1 MFGDDGGSLTII
13 RFSQPPNSLFKKDE
27 VDSVQ
32 TLFWSNMEKH
42 AEFAT
47 VQYNQGLHSDGIN
60 GLQYLA
66 HNKTVVTSSRDPQGS
81 IIIMH
86 IANKLDSY
94 VFKLAWGVR
103 CFDLRQEVGVLATG
117 SNDMMVRLW
126 NPVVTS
132 RPTSVLGG
140 HKAGIIDIKI
150 HVERRF
156 VFSYSKDAVIKAWDL
171 DKANIIQS
179 IGLHFPSFSV
189 LGKEIEFG
197 KPGMYLETGT
207 SDTFLVLC
215 CEHITELR
223 LLDESHASQ
232 ELALLNAKEEE
243 ESTTEESGE
252 KTESGIDSLVG
263 LEEEEEDKQDLT
275 SVIKVSKIK
284 DNLKT
289 DAELMLDS
297 SKSSRWAPIRDIIHR
312 RKLKKMG
319 Q

>member
-1 MFGDDGGSLTII
+1 MCNCT
-13 RFSQPPNSLFKKDE
+13 P
-27 VDSVQ
+27 
-32 TLFWSNMEKH
+32 
-42 AEFAT
+42 
-47 VQYNQGLHSDGIN
+47 QGLHSDGIN

-94 VFKLAWGVR
+94 IFKLAWGVR

-140 HKAGIIDIKI
+140 HKAGIIDIKL

-156 VFSYSKDAVIKAWDL
+156 VFSYSKDAVMKVWDL

-197 KPGMYLETGT
+197 KPGIYLETGT
-207 SDTFLVLC
+207 SDTFLVIC

-223 LLDESHASQ
+223 LLEESHASQ
-232 ELALLNAKEEE
+232 ELALINAKEEE
-243 ESTTEESGE
+243 SSTGETGEKSESGLA
-252 KTESGIDSLVG
+252 SLVG
-263 LEEEEEDKQDLT
+263 LEEEVEDKQDLT

-289 DAELMLDS
+289 DAELMLDTS
-297 SKSSRWAPIRDIIHR
+297 IASRWAPIRDIIHR

-319 Q
+319 